1 MNRSLLTPHRSPA
14 LLLALL
20 LAATP
25 ARAQIAD
32 TPELSDL
39 FGAET
44 ASGDFDGDGFTDL
57 AIGVPLEDIGS
68 VVDAGAVHVIYG
80 TAGGLN
86 DGDDQFW
93 HQDSPGLGDAAGTGD
108 RFGSALAAGDLN
120 GDGFDDLAVGSPFES
135 RGAMPEVGQVH
146 VLYGSAAGLTGAG
159 SFYLPSIPSAQP
171 YYYVG
176 WALAAGDFDG
186 DGWDDLAVG
195 APGRDFGPAEDAG
208 LVAVLPGSAS
218 GVSAGNY
225 RIWHQNTP
233 GVAGEVAAND
243 YFGLPLA
250 AGDFNDDGRDD
261 LAVGVYHDDVE
272 GAENAGAA
280 HVFYGT
286 AAGLTA
292 VGDQLW
298 SQGTA
303 GIEGDPEPFDGF
315 GTALTVGDFDGDGR
329 DDLAVGVPFEE
340 VGSLRNA
347 GAVNVIYGA
356 AAGLAVADDQIW
368 YQDVGTVAD
377 ASEDDDYFAE
387 TLAAGDFDGD
397 GVDDLAIG
405 VPTESLNGLSFT
417 GAVNVL
423 YGTAAG
429 LDDDGNQFWWQ
440 GSPDVTGDPEAGDRF
455 GSALAAGD
463 FDGDD
468 AADLAVGVMRESV
481 GATAEA
487 GAANVLYG
495 GVAGLSAALN
505 QILHQG
511 LNLRIVGPGTD
522 ADGAVLS
529 TGTNDAA
536 TAEAPE
542 ASVGSVGSVGEATGL
557 LPAAP
562 NPFAART
569 TVGFELAEAGPARL
583 AVYDLLGREVAVL
596 IEGTVEAGRHEAVLD
611 GSTLPSGAYIIRL
624 TAGAATQTQRV
635 SLVR

>member
-1 MNRSLLTPHRSPA
+1 
-14 LLLALL
+14 
-20 LAATP
+20 
-25 ARAQIAD
+25 
-32 TPELSDL
+32 
-39 FGAET
+39 
-44 ASGDFDGDGFTDL
+44 
-57 AIGVPLEDIGS
+57 
-68 VVDAGAVHVIYG
+68 
-80 TAGGLN
+80 
-86 DGDDQFW
+86 
-93 HQDSPGLGDAAGTGD
+93 
-108 RFGSALAAGDLN
+108 
-120 GDGFDDLAVGSPFES
+120 
-135 RGAMPEVGQVH
+135 
-146 VLYGSAAGLTGAG
+146 
-159 SFYLPSIPSAQP
+159 
-171 YYYVG
+171 
-176 WALAAGDFDG
+176 
-186 DGWDDLAVG
+186 
-195 APGRDFGPAEDAG
+195 
-208 LVAVLPGSAS
+208 
-218 GVSAGNY
+218 
-225 RIWHQNTP
+225 
-233 GVAGEVAAND
+233 
-243 YFGLPLA
+243 
-250 AGDFNDDGRDD
+250 
-261 LAVGVYHDDVE
+261 
-272 GAENAGAA
+272 
-280 HVFYGT
+280 
-286 AAGLTA
+286 
-292 VGDQLW
+292 
-298 SQGTA
+298 
-303 GIEGDPEPFDGF
+303 
-315 GTALTVGDFDGDGR
+315 
-329 DDLAVGVPFEE
+329 
-340 VGSLRNA
+340 
-347 GAVNVIYGA
+347 
-356 AAGLAVADDQIW
+356 
-368 YQDVGTVAD
+368 
-377 ASEDDDYFAE
+377 
-387 TLAAGDFDGD
+387 
-397 GVDDLAIG
+397 

-440 GSPDVTGDPEAGDRF
+440 GSPDITGDPEAGDRF

-542 ASVGSVGSVGEATGL
+542 ASVGSVGEAAGL